1 MTTMLLSPTTS
12 TLDLRDH
19 ILYPEAGILSTLL
32 LKDTHCQYTL
42 FCLAAGTEISEHTST
57 RNALVQVI
65 EGQGTLTL
73 NGADISLEP
82 GRLIFMPAHA
92 PHALS
97 ALENLSFLLTLSD
110 ASPL

>member
-1 MTTMLLSPTTS
+1 MTTTLLSAD
-12 TLDLRDH
+12 TLTLHLRDH
-19 ILYPEAGILSTLL
+19 VLYPEAGVLSTVLF
-32 LKDTHCQYTL
+32 KDTHCQFTL

-65 EGQGTLTL
+65 EGRGTLTL
-73 NGADISLEP
+73 NGSDISLEP

-97 ALENLSFLLTLSD
+97 ASENLSFLLTLSN
-110 ASPL
+110 